1 MLRDVLADAVL
12 DTLKLLPFLF
22 LTYLLMEYLESRTE
36 EKTANALRKVGRWGP
51 VFGGAVGIIPQCG
64 FSAAAASLFSGGV
77 ITVGT
82 LLSVFLST
90 SDEML
95 PILISERAGAWP
107 ILKIILVKMTI
118 GIITGVVV
126 DFLNRRFRKNHRNPH
141 EIHELCE
148 REHCG
153 CDEEGNGSGIVLPAL
168 RHTFHIAFYIFLISV
183 ILDLILAEG
192 GENTIKS
199 ILSGESTI
207 GVLLSA
213 LIGLIP
219 NCGASVI
226 LTELFLKGI
235 LGSGQMIAGLL
246 VNAGLGLLVLYRTN
260 RHPKE
265 NLQITAV
272 LYVCGVLWG
281 LLIDLTGISF
291 I

>member
-1 MLRDVLADAVL
+1 MLTDVLADAVL

-183 ILDLILAEG
+183 ILDLILAAG

-226 LTELFLKGI
+226 LTELFLKRI

>member
-1 MLRDVLADAVL
+1 MLTDVLADAVL

-183 ILDLILAEG
+183 ILDLILAAG